1 MIVVL
6 DTNIW
11 LSALLSPHGYSGRVL
26 TLVRTGVIQPVSSPR
41 LWAELTRAAD
51 YDRVRMPLQR
61 KGIWEDTRRFLASH
75 PMVTLVASVEPTSNW
90 LPKDPDDDWVIQ
102 CALTAKADRIRPF
115 AVQPGDR
122 GVVIH
127 RVPFLDECKLV
138 GRNSA
143 IR

>member
-26 TLVRTGVIQPVSSPR
+26 TLVRTGVIQPVSSPK

-61 KGIWEDTRRFLASH
+61 KGIWADTRRFLASH
-75 PMVTLVASVEPTSNW
+75 PKVTLVASVEPTSNW
-90 LPKDPDDDWVIQ
+90 LPKDPSCRQ
-102 CALTAKADRIRPF
+102 
-115 AVQPGDR
+115 
-122 GVVIH
+122 H
-127 RVPFLDECKLV
+127 RLLLSSVPV
-138 GRNSA
+138 TSRST
-143 IR
+143 RRR